1 MVATNPSRA
10 ASCHPSIPIFHS
22 HPMALSLSLA
32 PPVAAAAGS
41 SSSCPSFLR
50 PAAVAMR
57 RGRSSRARGS
67 VVAMADLLGDFGAR
81 DPFPEEIESKFGE
94 KVLGNV
100 DTLHQILI
108 PTLSALSLARLP
120 LQPDA
125 EALSLDDARRLLLK
139 VVGWRLVLSDDEQR
153 PARLQCVW
161 KVRDES
167 CGQELIARINAAL
180 DGAGHAPAALVWEA
194 PSSQVRAELS
204 TPSGAGDSLTVNDY
218 IVAARIDKVR
228 TLDLIPKKRVWA

>member
-1 MVATNPSRA
+1 
-10 ASCHPSIPIFHS
+10 
-22 HPMALSLSLA
+22 MALSLSLA
-32 PPVAAAAGS
+32 SPVAAAAAAGGS
-41 SSSCPSFLR
+41 SSPSFLR
-50 PAAVAMR
+50 PEAVAMR
-57 RGRSSRARGS
+57 RGRSSSARGS

-81 DPFPEEIESKFGE
+81 DPFPEEIESKFWE

-153 PARLQCVW
+153 PARLQCAW

-180 DGAGHAPAALVWEA
+180 DGADHAPAALVWEA
-194 PSSQVRAELS
+194 PNQVRAELS
-204 TPSGAGDSLTVNDY
+204 TPSAAGDSLTVNDY
-218 IVAARIDKVR
+218 IVAARIDKVK

>member
-1 MVATNPSRA
+1 
-10 ASCHPSIPIFHS
+10 
-22 HPMALSLSLA
+22 MALSLSLA
-32 PPVAAAAGS
+32 PPVAAAGGGGGGS
-41 SSSCPSFLR
+41 SSPSPSFLR
-50 PAAVAMR
+50 PTAVAMR

-108 PTLSALSLARLP
+108 PTLSALSLAGLP

-139 VVGWRLVLSDDEQR
+139 VVGWRLLLSDDEQR

-194 PSSQVRAELS
+194 PNQVRAELS
-204 TPSGAGDSLTVNDY
+204 TPSAAGDSLTVNDY
-218 IVAARIDKVR
+218 IVAARIDKVK